1 MRKWNA
7 ILSISIVAVLLIP
20 VMMAGSIASA
30 CCGVQPV
37 DLKVSYTPPQPCI
50 GTKVAIEGNYTV
62 IPIYT
67 PIVAYDT
74 GVDLK
79 VWNPDGVLWVKTLTL
94 ATGQTTAPK
103 TFVFSD
109 DTIVVQK
116 LGVYK
121 YEVIAWSK
129 TQYGREQTDIVAG
142 TILVNCIGVP
152 VDIHPTSCPNPLNVG
167 SKGVV
172 PVAILGSGLDVT
184 RINPASVRIARAGPG
199 PVVEVA
205 PLRWA
210 LEDVATP
217 QPPSPSP
224 PAEPCYYCNTLG
236 PDGKMDLTLKFDAE
250 AVIEA
255 LGPVADGDC
264 VRVRLVGNLKPEF
277 GGTLIRGGDNVLII
291 ENVK

>member
-103 TFVFSD
+103 TFTFSD
-109 DTIVVQK
+109 TVLVDK

-121 YEVIAWSK
+121 YEVIAWSR
-129 TQYGREQTDIVAG
+129 TIWGREQSNIVAG
-142 TILVNCIGVP
+142 TITDRKCMIP
-152 VDIHPTSCPNPLNVG
+152 IDIKPTSCPNPLNLG
-167 SKGVV
+167 GKGVL
-172 PVAILGSGLDVT
+172 PVAILGTDKFDVNT
-184 RINPASVRIARAGPG
+184 VIPEKVILVLPKG
-199 PVVEVA
+199 PVTAERYA
-205 PLRWA
+205 Y
-210 LEDVATP
+210 EDVATP
-217 QPPSPSP
+217 QPPP
-224 PAEPCYYCNTLG
+224 PTDCDTCSTAG
-236 PDGKMDLTLKFDAE
+236 PDGFMDLTLKFDTE
-250 AVIEA
+250 KVIAA
-255 LGPVADGDC
+255 LGDVKDGQC
-264 VRVRLVGNLKPEF
+264 VKIELLAPTTQGPRWGVDFV
-277 GGTLIRGGDNVLII
+277 VII
-291 ENVK
+291 AK